1 MTNEEKI
8 ISYPN
13 SLETRVALVEMS
25 IVNITHSLLRIENKI
40 DSEFRDLKIEIKEI
54 RKDVKND
61 TRWLLTIIA
70 ALGAIMAHGFH
81 WF

>member
-13 SLETRVALVEMS
+13 SIETRVALVEMS

-54 RKDVKND
+54 RKEVKND
-61 TRWLLTIIA
+61 TRWLLTTIA